1 MMLRA
6 GLCAT
11 ASVAATFNLI
21 DKYSNI
27 SYNIGTVNKTE
38 RQMLANTKQ
47 VRSVFNSC
55 GIIPVATDKSRG
67 NKDKSVRI
75 VVGYATEDQFE
86 TARQAFQS
94 WGYTNKVYRT
104 SFYIRVKTQLA

>member
-1 MMLRA
+1 
-6 GLCAT
+6 
-11 ASVAATFNLI
+11 
-21 DKYSNI
+21 
-27 SYNIGTVNKTE
+27 
-38 RQMLANTKQ
+38 MLANTKQ
-47 VRSVFNSC
+47 VRNVFHAC

-75 VVGYATEDQFE
+75 VVGYGTEEQLATV
-86 TARQAFQS
+86 RNVFQS